1 MPFLITA
8 PGVLATAAGALRDV
22 GDRID
27 AASAAAGKVTGAVL
41 PMGRD
46 EVSAYAAEQLR
57 TAAADYHM
65 VMGGGSVTLELFLT
79 ALAYGEE
86 RYSEAEAS
94 NAKSCSST
102 AASNTKSCALM

>member
-27 AASAAAGKVTGAVL
+27 AASAAAGKTTASVV
-41 PMGRD
+41 PPGRD
-46 EVSAYAAEQLR
+46 EVSTYAAKQLCA
-57 TAAADYHM
+57 AAADYHM

-86 RYSEAEAS
+86 HYSRAEEA
-94 NAKSCSST
+94 NAKSC
-102 AASNTKSCALM
+102 AVM